1 MLILSDERQATMS
14 FLTGFVGTAGL
25 ACAVYL
31 LVVLLRGGD
40 GR

>member
-1 MLILSDERQATMS
+1 MS
-14 FLTGFVGTAGL
+14 FLTGFVGAAGL

-31 LVVLLRGGD
+31 LVVLLHGGD